1 MCKVGFSPTKGFW
14 VKAIYLLLTF
24 YQKREESQGLY
35 INRDNKNGVGLK
47 VMFCLGS
54 QLKMV
59 KVGFINNSDQTP
71 AEVDKWTLSFGTV
84 IYNPFIE
91 A

>member
-1 MCKVGFSPTKGFW
+1 MAFSPTKGFW

-24 YQKREESQGLY
+24 YQKREESQGLN

-47 VMFCLGS
+47 VMLCLGS

-59 KVGFINNSDQTP
+59 KVGFINGDQAL